1 MMDAATA
8 PTPTISLLPLGDAAP
23 GCEGDFCAIPEN
35 HTQALVN
42 RKLDSDDV

>member
-1 MMDAATA
+1 MDAATT
-8 PTPTISLLPLGDAAP
+8 PIPTITLVSLGDAAP

-42 RKLDSDDV
+42 RKLDSDEI